1 MNARTAVMRHE
12 RHLDALMDA
21 ANVEA
26 QREDELL
33 SRRIADQISD
43 NWSRMLSYP
52 DFAAS
57 LIFDWTADPG
67 TELAE
72 IYRELAKV
80 KAGLVCVD
88 DAARIV
94 FRNIERCVDQISQLQ
109 VEQEQ

>member
-1 MNARTAVMRHE
+1 MDTRTAQILHE
-12 RHLDALMDA
+12 RHLGDLMDA
-21 ANVEA
+21 ANDEA

-33 SRRIADQISD
+33 AVRVAHQSID
-43 NWSRMLSYP
+43 NWLQMVEQP
-52 DFAAS
+52 AFAAS

-67 TELAE
+67 AELAE